1 MFLVDDILLSPFK
14 GLMFIFKEIHKEAMK
29 EFCDEEKVY
38 EELRRLQYLLDIGEI
53 GEKMYDR
60 MENDLIERLQE
71 IEEYKEK
78 MEEEESAESSE

>member
-53 GEKMYDR
+53 SEKLYDR
-60 MENDLIERLQE
+60 MENTLIERLQE
-71 IEEYKEK
+71 IEEYKEN
-78 MEEEESAESSE
+78 MEEESAESSE

>member
-53 GEKMYDR
+53 SDKLYDR
-60 MENDLIERLQE
+60 MENALIERLQE
-71 IEEYKEK
+71 IEEYKEN
-78 MEEEESAESSE
+78 MEEESAESSE